1 MSDKN
6 DSDSGIED
14 EAQTLFESERNAL
27 DDVVLA
33 PPAPIKSG
41 LGWGAVLPLF
51 LLAGIGGAVG
61 GWALTQYVM
70 PKYIALPAAQSQQTG
85 TPKINLQPLTSRI
98 DALETKLAAQSSELS
113 FLSSEVK
120 SGSAS
125 VTVAGVGD
133 ALDITPLIA
142 RLEQMETRL
151 DKAARPDLGD
161 TSPVTNDSG
170 EAISASDYLDGLEDR
185 LVTLEK
191 SFSEKSFSEKS
202 LSEISG
208 PDAVMAD
215 GQSTEINIELRAEL
229 ESIRARMAE
238 LETQVEAASA
248 LAAAP
253 TIVRD
258 TVLLPPFPREE
269 LLAAM
274 TAPRDQGE
282 QSWLD
287 KTLKKHISVR
297 NPEDVARAQG
307 TLDEIETLTASR
319 EYGQALALIELMPS
333 DVRSIAAE
341 WTAAVKAEIET
352 P

>member
-1 MSDKN
+1 MSDKDHN
-6 DSDSGIED
+6 DSGIEE

-41 LGWGAVLPLF
+41 PGWGAVLPLF

-85 TPKINLQPLTSRI
+85 TPKVNLQPLTSRI

-133 ALDITPLIA
+133 ALDITPLMA

-161 TSPVTNDSG
+161 TPPVTNDNG

-185 LVTLEK
+185 LGAL
-191 SFSEKSFSEKS
+191 EKSFSEKS

-208 PDAVMAD
+208 PDAAIAD
-215 GQSTEINIELRAEL
+215 GQSTEMNTELRAEL

-333 DVRSIAAE
+333 DVRSIAAD